1 MCLWRVST
9 DILNNKLGESRY
21 REVLAVN
28 GRLRGVQSPL
38 LSVLSNRI
46 NSPKKLTPIERLRKY
61 IEFKYGKIDAEKKK
75 EKRKKG

>member
-1 MCLWRVST
+1 MYT
-9 DILNNKLGESRY
+9 DILNNKLGEAGY

-28 GRLRGVQSPL
+28 GRFRGVQPSL
-38 LSVLSNRI
+38 LFVLNNRI

-75 EKRKKG
+75 EKRKKD

>member
-1 MCLWRVST
+1 MSI

-38 LSVLSNRI
+38 LSVLNNRI
-46 NSPKKLTPIERLRKY
+46 NSPKKLTPEERLRRY
-61 IEFKYGKIDAEKKK
+61 IEFKYGKLNANKKK
-75 EKRKKG
+75 EKRKKD

>member
-1 MCLWRVST
+1 MST

-75 EKRKKG
+75 EKRKKD